1 MPPFI
6 TKSALSR
13 KISTRLTQPFNTFTT
28 FFFRRSVEK
37 AFQLDESPSD
47 LSLNPAKPLQGHP
60 PYIISAVDDVMYI
73 VSTVLQRSISTAQR
87 DVIASV
93 LPTVGRVLGSDFVGM
108 VQRKMRDESYP
119 KPAVQGGL
127 PPEDKII
134 AFIVLINSL
143 DVSNEYISRIIS
155 TQQHKSEPSA
165 NGTESHGDGSKLHDL
180 FPFNHDALFVENALK
195 TLQSTFSG
203 KTTELLNEALM
214 VLFNNVVKPRLRP
227 VLSDTFRDIDYHL
240 TPAEIADLAQMNDF
254 DPDDEAFRN
263 LVPQRF
269 EGGWDA
275 LMVPLKRIMT
285 EATYAQLLETTA
297 GYLAKMLEKRVWS
310 YSGKVNGL
318 GGVRMER
325 DFSAIVGT
333 VCKGAAYMYREAFA
347 KGLQLLMVANMEVE
361 EWEEVLEGERQGEGT
376 GEGTG
381 EGEEGWRW
389 VLSKEERERAR
400 GIVKA

>member
-1 MPPFI
+1 
-6 TKSALSR
+6 
-13 KISTRLTQPFNTFTT
+13 
-28 FFFRRSVEK
+28 
-37 AFQLDESPSD
+37 
-47 LSLNPAKPLQGHP
+47 
-60 PYIISAVDDVMYI
+60 MYI

-93 LPTVGRVLGSDFVGM
+93 IPTVGRVLGSDFVGM

-119 KPAVQGGL
+119 KPAIQGGL

-134 AFIVLINSL
+134 AFMVLINSL

-155 TQQHKSEPSA
+155 TQLHKSDASA
-165 NGTESHGDGSKLHDL
+165 NAAEGDGGGNKLHDL
-180 FPFNHDALFVENALK
+180 FPFGQDAVFVENLLK
-195 TLQSTFSG
+195 TLETTFSG
-203 KTTELLNEALM
+203 KTTELLNEALT
-214 VLFNNVVKPRLRP
+214 VLFNNVVKIRLRP

-240 TPAEIADLAQMNDF
+240 TPLELADLAQLNDL

-269 EGGWDA
+269 EAGWDS

-285 EATYAQLLETTA
+285 ESTYAQLLETTA
-297 GYLAKMLEKRVWS
+297 GYLANMLEKRVWL
-310 YSGKVNGL
+310 YSGKANGL

-333 VCKGAAYMYREAFA
+333 VCKGAAYRYREAFA
-347 KGLQLLMVANMEVE
+347 RVLQVLMVANMEAD
-361 EWEEVLEGERQGEGT
+361 EWEEVREEEAG
-376 GEGTG
+376 
-381 EGEEGWRW
+381 GEEGLSW
-389 VLSKEERERAR
+389 VITMDERERAR